1 MIVGGYSMKKKY
13 LKKAIEVLIFLFMPF
28 LFISTI
34 SYITKL
40 ATLMIN
46 TSEVIITFQK
56 EISLGDYIYY
66 YLVVLGTEV
75 TFYFS
80 NALLQVSKKSNKLA
94 EAINEKEEIRSAERI
109 RDCAAYVYMDLKR
122 LIDKSTEIMIHYAT
136 ENLRLSSKSFD
147 EKEESM
153 KAWIQFR
160 YLGNISTDWKLNI
173 AKLRGELKKN
183 DINYEELLDLYL
195 KFETPIV
202 YANEQKIRAC
212 VVSIPREIFCNE
224 FVELWRKIDNVS
236 STYSDIYINYKSDG
250 MEKNDK
256 LMKCIH
262 LSEEYEKELERLK
275 TNGVLNEKWLEI
287 LRKLEKIASNNE

>member
-1 MIVGGYSMKKKY
+1 MIVGRYSMKKKY
-13 LKKAIEVLIFLFMPF
+13 LKKALGVLIFLFMPF
-28 LFISTI
+28 LFISII
-34 SYITKL
+34 SYITKR

-109 RDCAAYVYMDLKR
+109 RDCAAYLYMDLKR
-122 LIDKSTEIMIHYAT
+122 LIDKSTEIMIHYTA
-136 ENLRLSSKSFD
+136 ENLRLSLKSFD
-147 EKEESM
+147 EKEKRM
-153 KAWIQFR
+153 KDWIQFR
-160 YLGNISTDWKLNI
+160 YLGNISTDWKFNI

-224 FVELWRKIDNVS
+224 FVELWRKIDNFLLI
-236 STYSDIYINYKSDG
+236 YSDVDGIN
-250 MEKNDK
+250 KNDEVGK
-256 LMKCIH
+256 H
-262 LSEEYEKELERLK
+262 SYLSKEYEKELERLK
-275 TNGVLNEKWLEI
+275 TNGILNEKWLEI
-287 LRKLEKIASNNE
+287 LRKLEKIASKNE